1 LLARPGAALAEHTV
15 HPDRFARP
23 NLVLRHADGWSY
35 GISDVMSPWSAAV
48 AEPSG
53 A

>member
-1 LLARPGAALAEHTV
+1 VEHTAF
-15 HPDRFARP
+15 PIRFACP
-23 NLVLRHADGWSY
+23 NLVLRGADGINH

>member
-1 LLARPGAALAEHTV
+1 V

-23 NLVLRHADGWSY
+23 NLVLHSPNGLTH